1 MEKNLGENKLKII
14 VHHEHTKIRIDKWQ
28 DDDQL
33 WIQKYSTQDLNTQ
46 LCSEF
51 HYCSLM
57 EALTI
62 VSVHYFTAVAGTNQ
76 MMIVDPAV
84 EQFTVGV
91 DTCEFRPC
99 SRDDTKWYTEV
110 WQLQRE
116 IRDVRS
122 RWNNK

>member
-1 MEKNLGENKLKII
+1 MEKNLGKNKLKII
-14 VHHEHTKIRIDKWQ
+14 AHHEHTTIKIASWQ
-28 DDDQL
+28 DQEEL
-33 WIQKYSTQDLNTQ
+33 YTHKYTTQDLNTQ

-51 HYCSLM
+51 HYCTLM

-62 VSVHYFTAVAGTNQ
+62 VSVHYFSAVGGTNQ
-76 MMIVDPAV
+76 MMIVDPSV
-84 EQFTVGV
+84 KEFVVGKNNCV
-91 DTCEFRPC
+91 WRSI
-99 SRDDTKWYTEV
+99 SRDDLKWYTEV